1 MGEPI
6 TRLNPQVESQVQ
18 KILFVRAIELILSIV
33 MILPEN
39 DRQKQGP
46 RPYDYRMVLSLCIFR
61 ILLRKTYADYE
72 IEMRTDQRICK
83 ILGLQILPGKS
94 TIQRCLAQTKME
106 MLRIINF
113 ILLEDWMKRKLNIL
127 LDASGIRIVGRSVWF
142 SLRAKRPISRRECDK
157 IHIAICS
164 DVHVILNWFI
174 TEGKRHDSP
183 FFCRLLAPF
192 KFLGFVL
199 ADVGYLAR
207 KNVQYVFDKKGAV
220 FIPFKKGNTAKPKSH
235 PAWKFLFKL
244 WKLFPMLCK
253 SIYNQRPK
261 VEAVFAAL
269 KKRYG
274 DHLDSKG
281 ARMRRR
287 EMAMRFLAYN
297 IRIVI
302 CYRYANE
309 HGLPLWV
316 RAKKQ

>member
-6 TRLNPQVESQVQ
+6 TRLNPQVESQIQ
-18 KILFVRAIELILSIV
+18 KILFVQAIELILKIV

-39 DRQKQGP
+39 NSTKPGP
-46 RPYDYRMVLSLCIFR
+46 KPYDYRVILSLCIFR
-61 ILLRKTYADYE
+61 ILLRKTYADNE
-72 IEMRTDQRICK
+72 IEMRRDSRICK
-83 ILGLQILPGKS
+83 LLGLRILPGKS
-94 TIQRCLAQTKME
+94 TVQRGLAQTKMDL
-106 MLRIINF
+106 LRTINS

-127 LDASGIRIVGRSVWF
+127 LDASGIRIVGRSIWF
-142 SLRAKRPISRRECDK
+142 SLRAKRSISQRECDK
-157 IHIAICS
+157 IHIAVCS

-183 FFCRLLAPF
+183 FFKRLLAPF

-199 ADVGYLAR
+199 ADVGYLSR
-207 KNVQYVFDKKGAV
+207 KNVQYVFDKNGAV

-244 WKLFPMLCK
+244 WKLLPMLCK

-261 VEAVFAAL
+261 VESVFAAL

-274 DHLDSKG
+274 DKLDSRG
-281 ARMRRR
+281 TRMRRR

-297 IRIVI
+297 IRIVV
-302 CYRYANE
+302 CYRYANK
-309 HGLPLWV
+309 HGLLLWV
-316 RAKKQ
+316 RAKK

>member
-18 KILFVRAIELILSIV
+18 RILFVQAIELILKIV

-39 DRQKQGP
+39 NSIKPGP
-46 RPYDYRMVLSLCIFR
+46 KPYDYRMILSLCIFR

-72 IEMRTDQRICK
+72 IEMRTDSRICK
-83 ILGLQILPGKS
+83 PLGLQILPGKS
-94 TIQRCLAQTKME
+94 TVQRSLAQTKMD
-106 MLRIINF
+106 MLRKINS
-113 ILLEDWMKRKLNIL
+113 ILLEDWTKRRLNIL

-157 IHIAICS
+157 IHIAVCS

-183 FFCRLLAPF
+183 FFKRLLAPF

-207 KNVQYVFDKKGAV
+207 KNVQYVSDRNGAV

-235 PAWKFLFKL
+235 PAWKYLFKL
-244 WKLFPMLCK
+244 WKLLPMLCK

-274 DHLDSKG
+274 DRLDSKG

-309 HGLPLWV
+309 QGLLLWV
-316 RAKKQ
+316 RAKQ

>member
-18 KILFVRAIELILSIV
+18 RILFVQAIELILKIV

-39 DRQKQGP
+39 NSLKPGP
-46 RPYDYRMVLSLCIFR
+46 KPYDYRVVLSLCIFR

-72 IEMRTDQRICK
+72 IEMREDIRICK
-83 ILGLQILPGKS
+83 IFGLEILPGKS
-94 TIQRCLAQTKME
+94 TIQRCMAQTKME
-106 MLRIINF
+106 MLRTINS
-113 ILLEDWMKRKLNIL
+113 ILLQDWTRRRLNIL

-142 SLRAKRPISRRECDK
+142 SLRTKRPISRRECDK
-157 IHIAICS
+157 VHIAICS

-174 TEGKRHDSP
+174 TGGKRHDSP
-183 FFCRLLAPF
+183 YFKRLLAPF

-207 KNVQYVFDKKGAV
+207 KNVQYVFDKNGAV

-244 WKLFPMLCK
+244 WKLLPMLCK

-274 DHLDSKG
+274 DRLDSKG

-302 CYRYANE
+302 CYQYANKQ
-309 HGLPLWV
+309 GLLLWV
-316 RAKKQ
+316 RAK

>member
-6 TRLNPQVESQVQ
+6 TRLNPTVESRVQ
-18 KILFVRAIELILSIV
+18 KILFVQAIELILSIV

-39 DRQKQGP
+39 EHQKPGP

-61 ILLRKTYADYE
+61 VLLRKTYADYE
-72 IEMRTDQRICK
+72 IEMRQDPRICK
-83 ILGLQILPGKS
+83 FLGLQILPGKS
-94 TIQRCLAQTKME
+94 TIQRCLAQTKMDL
-106 MLRIINF
+106 LRTINM
-113 ILLEDWMKRKLNIL
+113 ILLRDWMKRKLNIL

-142 SLRAKRPISRRECDK
+142 SLRAKRQISRRECDK

-174 TEGKRHDSP
+174 TKGTRHDSP
-183 FFCRLLAPF
+183 FFRRLLAPF

-207 KNVQYVFDKKGAV
+207 KNVQYVFDRNGAV

-235 PAWKFLFKL
+235 PAWKLLFKL
-244 WKLFPMLCK
+244 WHLLPMLCK

-274 DHLDSKG
+274 DRLDSKG
-281 ARMRRR
+281 TYIRRR
-287 EMAMRFLAYN
+287 EMAMRFIAYN

-302 CYRYANE
+302 CYRYATKHN
-309 HGLPLWV
+309 LPLWV
-316 RAKKQ
+316 RA

>member
-18 KILFVRAIELILSIV
+18 KILFVRAIELILGIV

-39 DRQKQGP
+39 DCQKQGP

-72 IEMRTDQRICK
+72 IEMRADQRICK
-83 ILGLQILPGKS
+83 ILGLQILPRKS

-106 MLRIINF
+106 MLRTINF

-183 FFCRLLAPF
+183 FFRRLLNPF

-235 PAWKFLFKL
+235 PAWKFLFQL
-244 WKLFPMLCK
+244 WGRAWSLCK
-253 SIYNQRPK
+253 GIYNQRSK

-274 DHLDSKG
+274 DNLYSKG
-281 ARMRRR
+281 TLIRRR

-309 HGLPLWV
+309 QGLPLWV
-316 RAKKQ
+316 RAK

>member
-18 KILFVRAIELILSIV
+18 KILFVQAISLILKIV
-33 MILPEN
+33 MILPE
-39 DRQKQGP
+39 DDCIRPGRK
-46 RPYDYRMVLSLCIFR
+46 PYDYRVVLTLCIFR

-72 IEMRTDQRICK
+72 IEMRTDQRICR
-83 ILGLQILPGKS
+83 ILGMEILPGKS
-94 TIQRCLAQTKME
+94 TIQRGLAQTKMDL
-106 MLRIINF
+106 LRTINS

-142 SLRAKRPISRRECDK
+142 SLRAKRKISRRECDK

-174 TEGKRHDSP
+174 TEGKKHDSP
-183 FFCRLLAPF
+183 FFKRLLAPF

-199 ADVGYLAR
+199 ADAGYLAR
-207 KNVQYVFDKKGAV
+207 KNVQYVFDKNGAV
-220 FIPFKKGNTAKPKSH
+220 FIPFKKGNTGKSKSY
-235 PAWKFLFKL
+235 PAWKLLFNL
-244 WKLFPMLCK
+244 WKKLPMLCK

-261 VEAVFAAL
+261 VEAVFSAL

-274 DHLDSKG
+274 DKLDSKG

-287 EMAMRFLAYN
+287 EMAMRFIAYN

-309 HGLPLWV
+309 KGLLLWV
-316 RAKKQ
+316 RA

>member
-18 KILFVRAIELILSIV
+18 KILFVQAIELILKIV

-39 DRQKQGP
+39 NSIKPGP
-46 RPYDYRMVLSLCIFR
+46 KPYDYRVVLSLCIFR

-72 IEMRTDQRICK
+72 IEMRTDMRLCGL
-83 ILGLQILPGKS
+83 LGMKILPGKS
-94 TIQRCLAQTKME
+94 TIQRGLARTKMDL
-106 MLRIINF
+106 LRAINSV
-113 ILLEDWMKRKLNIL
+113 LLEDWMKRKLNIL
-127 LDASGIRIVGRSVWF
+127 LDASGIRIVGRSIWF

-157 IHIAICS
+157 IHIAVCS

-174 TEGKRHDSP
+174 TEGKRNDSP
-183 FFCRLLAPF
+183 FFKRLLAPF
-192 KFLGFVL
+192 RFLGFVL
-199 ADVGYLAR
+199 ADAGYLSR
-207 KNVQYVFDKKGAV
+207 KNVQYVFDRNGAV
-220 FIPFKKGNTAKPKSH
+220 FIPFKKGNAAKPKSY
-235 PAWKFLFKL
+235 PAWKSLFKL
-244 WKLFPMLCK
+244 WKLLPMLCK

-274 DHLDSKG
+274 DRLDSKG

-297 IRIVI
+297 IRLVI
-302 CYRYANE
+302 CYKYASKQ
-309 HGLPLWV
+309 GLLLWV
-316 RAKKQ
+316 RAK

>member
-1 MGEPI
+1 MGKPI

-18 KILFVRAIELILSIV
+18 KILFVQALDLILKIV
-33 MILPEN
+33 MILPEKISE
-39 DRQKQGP
+39 QPGP
-46 RPYDYRMVLSLCIFR
+46 KPYDYRMVLSLCIFR

-72 IEMRTDQRICK
+72 IEMRQDPRICK
-83 ILGLQILPGKS
+83 FLGLQILPGKS
-94 TIQRCLAQTKME
+94 TIQRCLAQTKMDL
-106 MLRIINF
+106 LRAINS
-113 ILLEDWMKRKLNIL
+113 ILLQDWMKRKLNII

-142 SLRAKRPISRRECDK
+142 SLRVKRKISRRECDK
-157 IHIAICS
+157 VHIAICS

-183 FFCRLLAPF
+183 FFIRLLAPF

-220 FIPFKKGNTAKPKSH
+220 FIPFKSNSTAKPKSN
-235 PAWKFLFKL
+235 PAWKFLFQL
-244 WKLFPMLCK
+244 WGRLWTVCK

-274 DHLDSKG
+274 DHLNSKG

-287 EMAMRFLAYN
+287 EMALRFIAYN

-302 CYRYANE
+302 CYRYATKHN
-309 HGLPLWV
+309 LPLWV
-316 RAKKQ
+316 RA